1 VTLPGYALELAAFH
15 RAFAEELRALVERV
29 PARDNARVLDV
40 GCGDGFYTE
49 LWARRLGGRGR
60 VTGLDVNEAFLEL
73 ARSRS
78 ADRGDGRIEFVQGEL
93 QQAERL
99 TSAEFDVVWCAQSL
113 YSFPEPVAALRQMA
127 AAVRPGGIVAVLEN
141 DTLHQLLVP
150 WPARVEM
157 ALRAA
162 ERNAFEDETTRPG
175 KFYVGRRLPATLAA
189 AGLEPAGFHTQCIDR
204 TAPLD
209 ATLELF
215 LKSYFVKLLDRT
227 SAYLEPAMLAELREL
242 VLPEGE
248 SFLPRQPYFT
258 LTWLNTLA
266 WGRRSS

>member
-1 VTLPGYALELAAFH
+1 LELAAFH
-15 RAFAEELRALVERV
+15 RAFDEELRALVERV
-29 PARDNARVLDV
+29 PARDDARVLDV

-73 ARSRS
+73 ARNRINGR
-78 ADRGDGRIEFVQGEL
+78 ADGRIEFVKGAIGRSEV
-93 QQAERL
+93 A
-99 TSAEFDVVWCAQSL
+99 AAGAFDVVWCAQNL
-113 YSFPEPVAALRQMA
+113 YSFREPESALRQMA

-150 WPARVEM
+150 WPSRVEM

-162 ERNAFEDETTRPG
+162 ERAAFEDETSRPG
-175 KFYVGRRLPATLAA
+175 KYYVGRRLPATLAA
-189 AGLEPAGFHTQCIDR
+189 AGIAPAGFCTQCIDR

-215 LKSYFVKLLDRT
+215 LKSYFARLLRRT
-227 SAYLEPAMLAELREL
+227 SPYLEAAMLAELREL
-242 VLPEGE
+242 VLPESE
-248 SFLPRQPYFT
+248 SYLPKQPYFT

-266 WGRRSS
+266 WGRR